1 MPDSNTLTVTGLEAH
16 AIRLPLQTP
25 YRTASGT
32 VTAVPLVLIELTTA
46 RGITGRS
53 MLFAYSE
60 LTLKPL
66 LELVRNMAPQAPVSA
81 ATLEKQLE
89 HKSRMV
95 GNQGLV
101 GMALSGIDIALWD
114 AMAKR
119 HQCSLVELL
128 GGEEHDLQA
137 YASIGFEG
145 ARHCATHAG
154 QLARRGFHGI
164 KVCIG
169 YPTVQ
174 EDINVIQAIRNAIG
188 PDIKLMVDYNQC
200 LSLPEARLRL
210 QMLEELG
217 LYWVEEPILSHDF
230 KGMATL
236 NQHTG
241 NALQSG
247 ENWWNCFEIEQAISL
262 GAIDYL
268 MLNSMK
274 CGGVSGWLK
283 AAELARIHDIP
294 LSSNLWPELSSQLL
308 SLSPTA
314 HWLQY
319 SDWWSLLMKSPLQFS
334 QGKALSSGEPGAGTD
349 WDEHIVE
356 HYRLPL

>member
-1 MPDSNTLTVTGLEAH
+1 MPDSNTLTITDLQAH
-16 AIRLPLQTP
+16 AILLPLQHP
-25 YRTASGT
+25 YRTAAGT
-32 VTAVPLVLIELTTA
+32 VTAVPMVLIELHTA
-46 RGITGRS
+46 RGVTGRS

-60 LTLKPL
+60 LTLAPL
-66 LELVRNMAPQAPVSA
+66 LALVRNMAPQGPVSA
-81 ATLEKQLE
+81 AALEKQLDQ
-89 HKSRMV
+89 KCRMV
-95 GNQGLV
+95 GSQGLV

-128 GGEEHDLQA
+128 GGEEHDFQA

-145 ARHCATHAG
+145 VRHCAQHAEK
-154 QLARRGFHGI
+154 LARRGFHGI

-174 EDINVIQAIRNAIG
+174 EDLNVIKAIRTAIG
-188 PDIKLMVDYNQC
+188 SDIKLMVDYNQC

-210 QMLEELG
+210 QMLEESN

-230 KGMATL
+230 SGMAML
-236 NQHTG
+236 NQHTR
-241 NALQSG
+241 NTLQSG
-247 ENWWNCFEIEQAISL
+247 ENWWNCFEIEQAITTD
-262 GAIDYL
+262 AIGYL

-283 AAELARIHDIP
+283 AAELARTHDIP
-294 LSSNLWPELSSQLL
+294 LSSNFWPELSSQLL

-334 QGKALSSGEPGAGTD
+334 QGRALSSSEPGAGTD
-349 WDEHIVE
+349 WDASIVE